1 MTPLRGNLA
10 GAGSHCDKPN
20 VGVASSQ
27 GNTTTDMTVGGYFV
41 NNNRSSHKLQ
51 VGEHA
56 SVNMDSVSIYD
67 DFGTPSAMAIR
78 QPHMNVTE
86 ITEEDNLMKN
96 SMLSQRQRVNVSA
109 MHPRRMYQKF
119 QDKVK
124 Q

>member
-1 MTPLRGNLA
+1 MIPMRGNLA
-10 GAGSHCDKPN
+10 GAGSHCDKQN

-67 DFGTPSAMAIR
+67 DFGTPSG
-78 QPHMNVTE
+78 QPHKNVTE